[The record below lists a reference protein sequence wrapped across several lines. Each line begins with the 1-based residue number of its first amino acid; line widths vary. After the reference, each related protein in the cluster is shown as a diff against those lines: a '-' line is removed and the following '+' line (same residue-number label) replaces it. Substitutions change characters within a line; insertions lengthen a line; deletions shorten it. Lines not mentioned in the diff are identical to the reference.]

1 MIGWIHTDYSDSPSY
16 AGITWTNASN
26 QWFKL
31 GEQPS
36 NTNSF
41 TRFSFNGE
49 VSSLSTKTANLYV
62 TTVIKEY
69 TGTLGTGTTL
79 HTNSTLELF
88 LSGRVESR

>member
-1 MIGWIHTDYSDSPSY
+1 
-16 AGITWTNASN
+16 
-26 QWFKL
+26 
-31 GEQPS
+31 
-36 NTNSF
+36 
-41 TRFSFNGE
+41 
-49 VSSLSTKTANLYV
+49 LYV